1 MVIKMKYEIFKEYS
15 KQSEP
20 NKYEKKC
27 IWETAIGLQKVDNLD
42 SSEYLIEIAKKHIDG
57 NISLDYANDLIN
69 SYYVEKNESMDRTE
83 EADKVSL
90 RIVELL
96 SNKAFNFSII
106 QYISIHKY
114 LFNGI
119 FDYAGKI
126 RDYNI
131 TKKEWV
137 LNGDTVIYGNA
148 FDLYETLEYDLN
160 QEKKYNYQNKSIEE
174 IIKHIAEFTA
184 GLWQIHLFGEGN
196 TRTTAVFL
204 IKYLNKLGFDV
215 TNDIFA
221 NNSWYFR
228 NALVRANYNNY
239 KLNINETTY
248 YLELFLRNLLLNE
261 NNKLS
266 NRELHIDYKEN
277 LDNKLSECEL
287 KVLKLLNDNPKI
299 TLDEVSIKMNKSLR
313 TVKSIVKQLTE
324 KELVK
329 RIDGKKYGSW
339 QVIFPQ
345 LSGAKN

>member
-42 SSEYLIEIAKKHIDG
+42 SSEYLIAVAKKHIDG

-114 LFNGI
+114 LFSGI

-137 LNGDTVIYGNA
+137 LNGDTVSYGHA
-148 FDLYETLEYDLN
+148 FDLY
-160 QEKKYNYQNKSIEE
+160 
-174 IIKHIAEFTA
+174 
-184 GLWQIHLFGEGN
+184 
-196 TRTTAVFL
+196 
-204 IKYLNKLGFDV
+204 
-215 TNDIFA
+215 
-221 NNSWYFR
+221 
-228 NALVRANYNNY
+228 
-239 KLNINETTY
+239 
-248 YLELFLRNLLLNE
+248 
-261 NNKLS
+261 
-266 NRELHIDYKEN
+266 
-277 LDNKLSECEL
+277 
-287 KVLKLLNDNPKI
+287 
-299 TLDEVSIKMNKSLR
+299 
-313 TVKSIVKQLTE
+313 
-324 KELVK
+324 
-329 RIDGKKYGSW
+329 
-339 QVIFPQ
+339 
-345 LSGAKN
+345 